1 MRLHSLLK
9 HKGCE
14 KMTNVHDLHW
24 KRTND
29 VMPLLWRS
37 CDNDFKYILYICG
50 IYVYVNT
57 TLIIK
62 GGAVA
67 MIVW

>member
-14 KMTNVHDLHW
+14 KMANVHDLHW

-29 VMPLLWRS
+29 VMPLL
-37 CDNDFKYILYICG
+37 
-50 IYVYVNT
+50 
-57 TLIIK
+57 
-62 GGAVA
+62 
-67 MIVW
+67 